1 MIQADMTTNKEIR
14 EKVLEVLKRHYNDY
28 PNYTEYDAMNN
39 NPTPDE
45 VFVDQIMQIV
55 EEEVLEERESKCSKN
70 CMHMPDCPNYNRTPV
85 LC

>member
-1 MIQADMTTNKEIR
+1 MTNKEIR
-14 EKVLEVLKRHYNDY
+14 EKIWNCFKGYQQ
-28 PNYTEYDAMNN
+28 EYISESNI
-39 NPTPDE
+39 
-45 VFVDQIMQIV
+45 DQIMQIV